1 MRRSLP
7 WRIFSPMKSKTRDY
21 SEFPVQALRRT
32 PEGYLTGRVRA
43 TCSGVFPYIA
53 DGGRVVN
60 RLRPDSEVGDAE
72 SVRSLNAKPVT
83 LRHPDEDVTPD
94 NAKRL
99 QVGFTGTDAEWDG
112 SYVSVTVTVT
122 DRDAI
127 EAIGKGEVAALSCGY
142 TADLSA
148 DPGNWRGSAYDEVM
162 SGIRYN
168 HLALVKAGRAGDGV
182 TFRVGDCALGEGI
195 LNNDNHGGKPKG
207 DNMKTMLIDGVQ
219 CQADEAVVAR
229 VQELEKGLAD
239 ARDEIAKAKPELDR
253 LTAERDAALADVK
266 KLREAQV
273 SDEEISRLADEKIAL
288 VERARALG
296 CDCKAQD
303 SAESIRRAVIAK
315 AFDGMDLEGKSADYV
330 SAMYDA
336 AVASLEKA
344 GKPEAKESPLAPD
357 WSHVGDG
364 ADCDPEA
371 AYRKMCEGINGNKKK
386 EG

>member
-1 MRRSLP
+1 MV
-7 WRIFSPMKSKTRDY
+7 TRDY
-21 SEFPVQALRRT
+21 SEFPVQAFRRT
-32 PEGYLTGRVRA
+32 PEGYLQAHVRA
-43 TCSGVFPYIA
+43 TCSGVFPYLA
-53 DGGRVVN
+53 DGGLVVN
-60 RLRPDSEVGDAE
+60 RLRPDSEVGDSE
-72 SVRSLNAKPVT
+72 SVRSLNSKPVT

-127 EAIGKGEVAALSCGY
+127 AAIERGEVAALSCGY
-142 TADLSA
+142 SADISA

-182 TFRVGDCALGEGI
+182 RFRVGDCALGE
-195 LNNDNHGGKPKG
+195 NFFNDNNPGGRPEG

-219 CQADEAVVAR
+219 CQADEAVVSR
-229 VQELEKGLAD
+229 VQGLEKELKD
-239 ARDEIAKAKPELDR
+239 AKDEIAKAKPELDR
-253 LTAERDAALADVK
+253 VTAERDAALAENK
-266 KLREAQV
+266 KLKDAQV
-273 SDEEISRLADEKIAL
+273 SDAEIARLADEKIAL
-288 VERARALG
+288 VEKARSLG

-315 AFDGMDLEGKSADYV
+315 AFDGMELDGKSADYV

-336 AVASLEKA
+336 AVVALEKA
-344 GKPEAKESPLAPD
+344 KDAKPEAKESPLAPD
-357 WSHVGDG
+357 WSRVGDG
-364 ADCDPEA
+364 ADADPEA

>member
-1 MRRSLP
+1 
-7 WRIFSPMKSKTRDY
+7 MKTKTRDY

-43 TCSGVFPYIA
+43 TCSGVFPYLA
-53 DGGRVVN
+53 DGGRTVN
-60 RLRPDSEVGDAE
+60 RLRPDAEVGDAE
-72 SVRSLNAKPVT
+72 SVRSLNSKPVT

-127 EAIGKGEVAALSCGY
+127 AAIEGGEVAALSCGY
-142 TADLSA
+142 DADLSS
-148 DPGNWRGSAYDEVM
+148 DTGNWRGSAYDEVM

-182 TFRVGDCALGEGI
+182 TFRVGDCALGEKIFNKDSNPGWKPE
-195 LNNDNHGGKPKG
+195 GGQ
-207 DNMKTMLIDGVQ
+207 MKTMVIDGVQ

-229 VQELEKGLAD
+229 VQELEKGLKD
-239 ARDEIAKAKPELDR
+239 ARDEIAESKKGLDR
-253 LTAERDAALADVK
+253 VTAERDAALAENGK
-266 KLREAQV
+266 FKEAQV
-273 SDEEISRLADEKIAL
+273 SDAEIARLADERIAL
-288 VERARALG
+288 VEKARSLG

-303 SAESIRRAVIAK
+303 SADSIRRSVIAK

-336 AVASLEKA
+336 AVASLGKS
-344 GKPEAKESPLAPD
+344 GKPEAKGSPLAPD
-357 WSHVGDG
+357 WSHLGDG

-371 AYRKMCEGINGNKKK
+371 AYRKMCEGINGKKK

>member
-1 MRRSLP
+1 
-7 WRIFSPMKSKTRDY
+7 MKSKTRDY

-239 ARDEIAKAKPELDR
+239 ARDEIAKA
-253 LTAERDAALADVK
+253 
-266 KLREAQV
+266 
-273 SDEEISRLADEKIAL
+273 
-288 VERARALG
+288 
-296 CDCKAQD
+296 
-303 SAESIRRAVIAK
+303 
-315 AFDGMDLEGKSADYV
+315 FDGMDLEGKSADYV

>member
-1 MRRSLP
+1 
-7 WRIFSPMKSKTRDY
+7 MKAKTRDY
-21 SEFPVQALRRT
+21 SEFPVQALART

-43 TCSGVFPYIA
+43 TCSGVFPYLVE
-53 DGGRVVN
+53 GGRVVN

-72 SVRSLNAKPVT
+72 SVRSLCSKPVT

-127 EAIGKGEVAALSCGY
+127 AAIENGEVAALSCGY
-142 TADLSA
+142 GSELST

-162 SGIRYN
+162 SRIRYN

-182 TFRVGDCALGEGI
+182 KFRVGDCALGE
-195 LNNDNHGGKPKG
+195 NFFNDRKAGSMPEG

-229 VQELEKGLAD
+229 VQTLEKELKD
-239 ARDEIAKAKPELDR
+239 AKDEIAKAKPELDR
-253 LTAERDAALADVK
+253 ATAERDAAIAENK
-266 KLREAQV
+266 KLKEAQV
-273 SDEEISRLADEKIAL
+273 SDAEIARLADEKIAL
-288 VERARALG
+288 VERARSLG

-303 SAESIRRAVIAK
+303 SSESIRRAVIGK
-315 AFDGMDLEGKSADYV
+315 AFGDLDLEGKSADYV
-330 SAMYDA
+330 AAMYDA
-336 AVASLEKA
+336 AVVSLERAKDA
-344 GKPEAKESPLAPD
+344 KPSAPKSGLAPD
-357 WSHVGDG
+357 WSRVGDG
-364 ADCDPEA
+364 AGMDPEA
-371 AYRKMCEGINGNKKK
+371 AYRKMCEGINGKKK